1 MVDKN
6 AVDEGQIKIHFNN
19 LCKQFENNP
28 RYMDFSENGQQ
39 IPEDEKISYEI
50 IVHNKQFE
58 ATYYQRPQIDSAQ
71 LMNDLSKFLAEKY
84 AVKSLDELQNV
95 SAEEKEKMK
104 LDFMAYSLD
113 IFSKK
118 VVWFMIKET
127 LGGYSLAIF
136 YENRFNMANGEE
148 L

>member
-1 MVDKN
+1 
-6 AVDEGQIKIHFNN
+6 
-19 LCKQFENNP
+19 
-28 RYMDFSENGQQ
+28 
-39 IPEDEKISYEI
+39 
-50 IVHNKQFE
+50 
-58 ATYYQRPQIDSAQ
+58 
-71 LMNDLSKFLAEKY
+71 MNDLSKFLAEKY